1 MQDITK
7 NDAMQQNNRPQW
19 ARQISNSLNFSQEK
33 VTFILGH
40 SLRSLYDDVV
50 TADLP
55 DRLKA
60 LVQELDN
67 KQTPASDA

>member
-1 MQDITK
+1 
-7 NDAMQQNNRPQW
+7 MQQSNKHSW
-19 ARQISNSLNFSQEK
+19 ARQIPNSLNFSQEQ

-40 SLRSLYDDVV
+40 SLRSQHDELL

-60 LVQELDN
+60 LVQELAS
-67 KQTPASDA
+67 KQTPAPDTR

>member
-1 MQDITK
+1 MQK
-7 NDAMQQNNRPQW
+7 SNRQPW
-19 ARQISNSLNFSQEK
+19 AKQIPNSLNFSQEQ

-55 DRLKA
+55 DRLQA
-60 LVQELDN
+60 LVQELEN
-67 KQTPASDA
+67 KQTPASNA

>member
-1 MQDITK
+1 
-7 NDAMQQNNRPQW
+7 MQQSNRHPW
-19 ARQISNSLNFSQEK
+19 AKQIPNSLNFSQEQ
-33 VTFILGH
+33 VTFFLGH

-60 LVQELDN
+60 LVQELEN

>member
-1 MQDITK
+1 
-7 NDAMQQNNRPQW
+7 MQQSNRHQW
-19 ARQISNSLNFSQEK
+19 ANRIPTSLNFSQEQ

-40 SLRSLYDDVV
+40 SLRSLYEDVV

-60 LVQELDN
+60 LVQELEN
-67 KQTPASDA
+67 KQTPASDAR

>member
-1 MQDITK
+1 VPH
-7 NDAMQQNNRPQW
+7 AG
-19 ARQISNSLNFSQEK
+19 NSLNFSQEQ

-40 SLRSLYDDVV
+40 SLRSLYNDVV

-60 LVQELDN
+60 LVQELEN
-67 KQTPASDA
+67 KQIPASNA

>member
-1 MQDITK
+1 
-7 NDAMQQNNRPQW
+7 MQQSNRQQW
-19 ARQISNSLNFSQEK
+19 ARQIPNSLNFSQEQ

-55 DRLKA
+55 DRLQA
-60 LVQELDN
+60 LVQELEN
-67 KQTPASDA
+67 KQTPASNA

>member
-1 MQDITK
+1 
-7 NDAMQQNNRPQW
+7 MQQSNRHQW
-19 ARQISNSLNFSQEK
+19 ANRIPNSLNFSQEQ

-60 LVQELDN
+60 LVQELEN
-67 KQTPASDA
+67 KQKPVSDTR